1 MSNLADYNF
10 PTNNSNGL
18 LCEDEASE
26 RSAPIHRHLIC
37 PCSISRTDLSCCK
50 YDGMLGFSFRLMNRE
65 KLGF

>member
-37 PCSISRTDLSCCK
+37 PCSISRTVSSK
-50 YDGMLGFSFRLMNRE
+50 Q
-65 KLGF
+65 